1 MNTTDYRDRAIE
13 LVEEGFISTLGML
26 TMALQYMND
35 DDVRDMLDSNDLIL
49 HRDED

>member
-1 MNTTDYRDRAIE
+1 MNDYRDRAIE
-13 LVEEGFISTLGML
+13 LVDEGFISTLGML
-26 TMALQYMND
+26 TMALQYISD